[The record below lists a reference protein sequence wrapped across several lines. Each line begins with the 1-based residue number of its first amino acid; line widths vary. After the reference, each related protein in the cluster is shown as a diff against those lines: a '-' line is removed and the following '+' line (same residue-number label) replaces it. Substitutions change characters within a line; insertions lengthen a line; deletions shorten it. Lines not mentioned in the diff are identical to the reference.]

1 MLAAVL
7 AVLAAATPEAAPAA
21 APQAQAPAAAQ
32 AQAQAPAAA
41 KGKEEMICK
50 SEQVTG
56 SRFAKKVCYSKAE
69 YEAKRQLDQQ
79 QLRQNQAGGFQR
91 Q

>member
-7 AVLAAATPEAAPAA
+7 SVLAAAAPEAAPPAATQPAVAAA
-21 APQAQAPAAAQ
+21 APATASAP
-32 AQAQAPAAA
+32 A

>member
-7 AVLAAATPEAAPAA
+7 VVLAASAPEAAPAT
-21 APQAQAPAAAQ
+21 APQTPP
-32 AQAQAPAAA
+32 PAAA
-41 KGKEEMICK
+41 KAKEEMICK

-56 SRFAKKVCYSKAE
+56 SRFTHKVCYSKAE
-69 YEAKRQLDQQ
+69 YEARQRLQQ
-79 QLRQNQAGGFQR
+79 EQLRESQSSGLQR